1 MILFTAEAGI
11 KMTGWGSHYFTDT
24 WCQFDLFVVVVS
36 LMSLLLATSGA
47 WSALRTF
54 RLLRMIKLVKAL
66 PGLQELFT
74 TLLLSLPTLMNVGAL
89 LSLFMFIWGCIGMS
103 LFGEVFLQG
112 IATRS
117 SFSSHRS
124 HGEFM

>member
-1 MILFTAEAGI
+1 
-11 KMTGWGSHYFTDT
+11 
-24 WCQFDLFVVVVS
+24 
-36 LMSLLLATSGA
+36 MSLLLATSGA

-103 LFGEVFLQG
+103 LFGEVTRG
-112 IATRS
+112 IYVTVHYNFDNIGCACLTMLCVLTGDS
-117 SFSSHRS
+117 WA
-124 HGEFM
+124 GMLNEIVEDGN